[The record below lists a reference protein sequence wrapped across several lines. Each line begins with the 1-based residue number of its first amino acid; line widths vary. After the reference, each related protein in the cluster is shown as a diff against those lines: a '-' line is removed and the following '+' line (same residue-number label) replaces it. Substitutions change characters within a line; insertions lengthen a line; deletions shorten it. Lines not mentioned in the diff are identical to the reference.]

1 MKPFY
6 LKHYKEALMK
16 SKSEKSDR
24 EIINN
29 VKDWIKSLAVAAAVT
44 MFVTTFI
51 FSSAVVQG
59 DSMYP
64 TLSDSDRLIVK
75 KYEAVLKTEEYRR
88 GDIIVFESPLEDDDR
103 IFIKRVIGLPGE
115 TIRIFQG
122 DLYVDDIKIEEPYLA
137 DDLYIEPLF
146 YGAEYL
152 VPENELFV
160 LGDNRLPDKSND
172 SRSFGSISSDAVEGI
187 IVLRILPLDKAGA
200 DF

>member
-1 MKPFY
+1 
-6 LKHYKEALMK
+6 MK

>member
-16 SKSEKSDR
+16 SKSEKSER

>member
-16 SKSEKSDR
+16 SESEKSER

-29 VKDWIKSLAVAAAVT
+29 VKDWIKSLAVAAAAT

-51 FSSAVVQG
+51 FSSAVLQG